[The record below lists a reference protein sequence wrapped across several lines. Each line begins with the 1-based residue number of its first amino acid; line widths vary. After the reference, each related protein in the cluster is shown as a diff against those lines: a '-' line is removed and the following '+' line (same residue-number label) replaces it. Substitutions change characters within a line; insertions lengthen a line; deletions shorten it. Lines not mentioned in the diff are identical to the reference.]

1 VRTRDIAASEIPIAN
16 AAIKCGRIES
26 RVTRDLMS
34 GIGLK
39 FSLAALSGNGKKYF
53 PVIELAIALMM
64 ALISET
70 PKAIRP
76 LYWSLGATSAISALV
91 VGATVWLSA
100 ATWSQND
107 WVRHTLEVR
116 NQIAQILFL
125 VQSAETGQRG
135 YLLTSSQAYL
145 IPYDRGTAAV
155 GPAIDELGRLVI
167 DNPQQVQSVG
177 RLRELVKAKLDE
189 LAAIIEDH
197 KSGHADRAIATVKS
211 DDGLRL
217 MDAIRQL
224 LSRMEAVE
232 SQLLVAR
239 QHRAETLNTWLEVGA
254 GLAFLLISAVGFL
267 GMTATRRAFSHLAK
281 ARNELALSNRNL
293 QKQIAQREEVES
305 QLRQSQKMEAVG
317 QLTGGI
323 AHDFNNMLGV
333 VIGSLDLMNRR
344 IKNGDYAI
352 GSFMEA
358 ATQATTRAAS
368 LTHRLLAF
376 ARQQP
381 LEPKAIDV
389 NNLIAGM
396 SDLMRS
402 TLGEQI
408 EIETVMAAG
417 LWTTTVDPHQ
427 LESAILNI
435 AINSRDAM
443 PQGGKLTI
451 ETGNTFLDDAY
462 AGQHG
467 EVSPGQ
473 YVMVAVSDNGTG
485 MSSEIA
491 ARVFD
496 PFFTTK
502 PPGKGTGL
510 GLSQVFGFTKQS
522 KGHIKIYSEVG
533 CGTTVKIYLPRLT
546 DQAAITMPMA
556 LPAVSAVGTGE
567 VILVVEDD
575 LMMLKFT
582 SEAVRELGYTAV
594 HAENAIAALAVLDS
608 RPDIKLL
615 FTDVVMPDI
624 SGKKLVDEAL
634 LRHPQLKVLYTTGYT
649 ANAVVHGGVLD
660 AGVNFL
666 AKPFTIEQ
674 LAAKLRLVLDL

>member
-1 VRTRDIAASEIPIAN
+1 MSGIRLTPPALGIPERHRVRDIA
-16 AAIKCGRIES
+16 
-26 RVTRDLMS
+26 
-34 GIGLK
+34 
-39 FSLAALSGNGKKYF
+39 
-53 PVIELAIALMM
+53 VIELTSIALLM
-64 ALISET
+64 ALIDET

-76 LYWSLGATSAISALV
+76 LYWSLGATSVIAALV
-91 VGATVWLSA
+91 VGATIWLSA
-100 ATWSQND
+100 ATQSEND
-107 WVRHTLEVR
+107 WVRHTLAVR
-116 NQIAQILFL
+116 NQIAQVLSL

-135 YLLTSSQAYL
+135 YLLTNSQAYL
-145 IPYDRGTAAV
+145 IPYDRGAAAV
-155 GPAIDELGRLVI
+155 GPAIDELGKLVI
-167 DNPQQVQSVG
+167 DNPQQEQSVG

-189 LAAIIEDH
+189 LVATIEDQ
-197 KSGHADRAIATVKS
+197 KSGRADQAMATVRT

-224 LSRMEAVE
+224 LGNMEAAE
-232 SQLLVAR
+232 NQLLVAR
-239 QHRAETLNTWLEVGA
+239 QHLAETLNTWLEVGA
-254 GLAFLLISAVGFL
+254 GLAFLLINAVGFL
-267 GMTATRRAFSHLAK
+267 GMTATRRAFSHLSE
-281 ARNELALSNRNL
+281 ARNELTLSNRDL

-305 QLRQSQKMEAVG
+305 QLRQAQKMEAIG

-344 IKNGDYAI
+344 IKSGDFTSI
-352 GSFMEA
+352 GRFMDA
-358 ATQATTRAAS
+358 ASQATTRASS

-408 EIETVMAAG
+408 EVETVMTAG
-417 LWTTTVDPHQ
+417 VWTAKADPHQ
-427 LESAILNI
+427 LESAVLNV
-435 AINSRDAM
+435 AINARDAM

-462 AGQHG
+462 ARQHG
-467 EVSPGQ
+467 EVLPGQ

-485 MSSEIA
+485 MSSDVA

-502 PPGKGTGL
+502 PSGRGTGL
-510 GLSQVFGFTKQS
+510 GLSQVFGFIKQS

-546 DQAAITMPMA
+546 DQVAATMPVS
-556 LPAVSAVGTGE
+556 LPAVSAAGAGE

-575 LMMLKFT
+575 PMMLKFT
-582 SEAVRELGYTAV
+582 TEAVRELGYTAL
-594 HAENAIAALAVLDS
+594 HADNAAAALAILDK
-608 RPDIKLL
+608 RPDIRLL
-615 FTDVVMPDI
+615 FTDVV
-624 SGKKLVDEAL
+624 
-634 LRHPQLKVLYTTGYT
+634 
-649 ANAVVHGGVLD
+649 
-660 AGVNFL
+660 
-666 AKPFTIEQ
+666 
-674 LAAKLRLVLDL
+674 